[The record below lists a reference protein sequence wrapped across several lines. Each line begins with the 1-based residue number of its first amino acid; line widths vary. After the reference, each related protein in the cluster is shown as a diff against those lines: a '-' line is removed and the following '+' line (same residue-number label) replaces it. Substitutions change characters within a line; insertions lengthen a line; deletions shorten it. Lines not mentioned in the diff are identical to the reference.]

1 MPTFFQIRSGC
12 HDALEA
18 LVKAKQPLIPGS
30 TLRALAERVIW
41 FVQFVLISIWP
52 ICSCFKCF
60 SSDSVQ
66 WLTQS
71 PCWEGHL
78 RSHQFVVPAMLEE
91 YLLLFL
97 MTYSSFLYYK
107 QNFYLI
113 NSAIQFKLSVHM
125 ISSQINQ
132 SCNMLF
138 RIINIAEKQ
147 K

>member
-1 MPTFFQIRSGC
+1 
-12 HDALEA
+12 
-18 LVKAKQPLIPGS
+18 
-30 TLRALAERVIW
+30 
-41 FVQFVLISIWP
+41 
-52 ICSCFKCF
+52 
-60 SSDSVQ
+60 
-66 WLTQS
+66 
-71 PCWEGHL
+71 
-78 RSHQFVVPAMLEE
+78 
-91 YLLLFL
+91 